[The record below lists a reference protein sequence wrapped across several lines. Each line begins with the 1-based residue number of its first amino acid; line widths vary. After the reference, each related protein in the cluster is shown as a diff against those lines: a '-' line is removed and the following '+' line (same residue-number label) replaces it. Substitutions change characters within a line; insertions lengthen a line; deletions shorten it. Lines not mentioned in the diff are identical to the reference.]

1 MRTIVTLVTLAA
13 ALAVSACASS
23 GAQQPLTEAPRQ
35 QAPVATRH
43 PYEMKGRVQ
52 SIGSGFLGMGGR
64 SLTVAREDAPPA
76 VLHVADKTRI
86 DLQGRVSRLGDLRPG
101 DDVRVVFDFDKD
113 APVAIEIDARPH
125 R

>member
-1 MRTIVTLVTLAA
+1 MRTIVTGIAVAATLAA
-13 ALAVSACASS
+13 SACASS
-23 GAQQPLTEAPRQ
+23 SAQQPVTQAPRDD
-35 QAPVATRH
+35 APIATRH

-52 SIGSGFLGMGGR
+52 AVGGGFLGMGGR

-76 VLHVADKTRI
+76 VVHVADRTRI
-86 DLQGRVSRLGDLRPG
+86 DLDGRVAKLGDLRPG

-113 APVAIEIDARPH
+113 APIAIEIRAKPH

>member
-1 MRTIVTLVTLAA
+1 MRTFVTLAA
-13 ALAVSACASS
+13 VAATLAASGCASS
-23 GAQQPLTEAPRQ
+23 GAQQPITQSPRQ
-35 QAPVATRH
+35 DSPIATRH

-52 SIGSGFLGMGGR
+52 AVGGGFLGM
-64 SLTVAREDAPPA
+64 SKSVTVAREDAPPA
-76 VLHVADKTRI
+76 VVHVADRTRI
-86 DLQGRVSRLGDLRPG
+86 DLDGRVARLGDLRPG